1 MKLFL
6 ITADGQGVTPTIATT
21 LFECIVKFL
30 DTNIYTKTRRVNV
43 EVRESAEAIAIRS
56 FRDNDT
62 LHYILIADYREIEV
76 DGIVPAPVEPEPRP
90 VSKRRPAS
98 VRIVQGL
105 LRADDN
111 IVRIFIDKRRSES
124 PNNIDGYRIKA
135 YVRNIRQSKSLDRD
149 LARYGLTYRAVQ
161 DRYFHGRNYIEILKK
176 GL

>member
-30 DTNIYTKTRRVNV
+30 DTNIYTKTRFVNV
-43 EVRESAEAIAIRS
+43 EVRESAKAIAIRA

-62 LHYILIADYREIEV
+62 LHYILMADYREIEV

-98 VRIVQGL
+98 VRMVHEI
-105 LRADDN
+105 LRKDDN
-111 IVRIFIDKRRSES
+111 IARIFIDKRRAKAD
-124 PNNIDGYRIKA
+124 NNIDGYRIKA
-135 YVRNIRQSKSLDRD
+135 YVKNIRQSKSLDRD
-149 LARYGLTYRAVQ
+149 LGQYGFTYRAVQ
-161 DRYFHGRNYIEILKK
+161 DRYFHGRNYIEIIKK
-176 GL
+176 GC